1 MSLGSIADAVSA
13 CNRLY
18 EIFEAETSNGALVL
32 NNDLDVA
39 VRIDGADFT
48 WDGPPPR
55 PEDPETSGDMRGMP
69 DRLKENSKSKP
80 TLPLPQPDDEVNIFK
95 LRGINME
102 IPRGKLVAIVGAIG
116 AGKTSLLQA
125 MIGEMR
131 RVAGTVE
138 FGGSV
143 AYCPQT
149 AWIQVRFVH
158 VTMI

>member
-1 MSLGSIADAVSA
+1 MSVSDIA
-13 CNRLY
+13 
-18 EIFEAETSNGALVL
+18 
-32 NNDLDVA
+32 
-39 VRIDGADFT
+39 
-48 WDGPPPR
+48 
-55 PEDPETSGDMRGMP
+55 
-69 DRLKENSKSKP
+69 
-80 TLPLPQPDDEVNIFK
+80 EVNPESPWLGLKSFSEASQRYFFGREEE
-95 LRGINME
+95 LRELFERVEHKPLTVLFGQS
-102 IPRGKLVAIVGAIG
+102 GL
-116 AGKTSLLQA
+116 GKTSLLQA